1 MGGLIAWDGL
11 AMRARANAGKLC
23 RMGMLPKLSGSD
35 LVRTDFT
42 DDSAWEQVSSE
53 AQQETADGFR
63 AYVEV
68 VSDPAFDGL
77 SWEAVKAAVPADDDE
92 GAVLFIADSATFA
105 SGGHPI
111 LVVDLL
117 EDRPPFRCIPSQLWS
132 VENNLSIAN
141 MDWEEFADAAD
152 DAGIFRGFPE

>member
-1 MGGLIAWDGL
+1 
-11 AMRARANAGKLC
+11 MRAPVDAGRLC
-23 RMGMLPKLSGSD
+23 PVRVLPELTGSD
-35 LVRTDFT
+35 LVCTDFT
-42 DDSAWEQVSSE
+42 DGAAWEQVSHD
-53 AQQETADGFR
+53 AQQENADGFR
-63 AYVEV
+63 ACIHP

-92 GAVLFIADSATFA
+92 GAVLFIADTAALVSHE
-105 SGGHPI
+105 HPV

-117 EDRPPFRCIPSQLWS
+117 EDRPPFRCIASELWG

-152 DAGIFRGFPE
+152 DDGIFRGFPE

>member
-1 MGGLIAWDGL
+1 
-11 AMRARANAGKLC
+11 MRASADAGRLC
-23 RMGMLPKLSGSD
+23 PVGVLPELTGSD

-42 DDSAWEQVSSE
+42 DGAAWEQVSRA
-53 AQQETADGFR
+53 AQQENADGFR
-63 AYVEV
+63 AYIQP

-92 GAVLFIADSATFA
+92 WAVLFIADTAAIA
-105 SGGHPI
+105 SHEHPI

-117 EDRPPFRCIPSQLWS
+117 EDRPPFRCITSELWG

-152 DAGIFRGFPE
+152 DDGIFRGFPE

>member
-1 MGGLIAWDGL
+1 MV
-11 AMRARANAGKLC
+11 
-23 RMGMLPKLSGSD
+23 PELSGSE

-42 DDSAWEQVSSE
+42 DSTAWEQASSE
-53 AQQETADGFR
+53 AQQENADGFR
-63 AYVEV
+63 AYIEP

-92 GAVLFIADSATFA
+92 GAVLFIADAAALA
-105 SGGHPI
+105 SPEHPI

-117 EDRPPFRCIPSQLWS
+117 QDRPPFRCIGSQLWG

-141 MDWEEFADAAD
+141 MDWEEFAEEFADAVD
-152 DAGIFRGFPE
+152 DDGVFRSFPE